1 MPLVLPRI
9 PTTPAT
15 TEVSFVNIRA
25 NLRHAGTPVEAP
37 INSSFTAKRVGQPTI
52 GVPADKMAAFLNE
65 MKSVRLKRVFN
76 APADMG
82 RPPPRA
88 VSTDN
93 SFVAAGIQRP
103 PRPAEGTATVGE
115 KRKRQVDTLAKEG
128 VLSVKRRLM
137 GPLPRSADSSFRSTN
152 SSFSQSQSQSQ
163 SQPEAGPS
171 KPTRSYLP
179 VRAWPSS
186 SVDGTDVTPSLTSDG
201 DAEQGPDEPS
211 PPTPPQIPAVVVQR
225 PDEAEEVLPQSPP
238 RLDPEEVTRV
248 PRPPTPPRRNRKSSA
263 QSKFDKRP
271 PLSPLP
277 APSPRKTRPPSRT
290 APRPLI
296 AEKLDV
302 DDEDE
307 EDDPLV
313 SAEIDSPS
321 PLATAAGRTRRKQK
335 LATTMTDGPPRQTRN
350 RGSASTVQSGG
361 ASSKARR
368 RRLTLDEELRNSDG
382 VTEDDLRALDIE
394 PHVLTGVGRRLQNGF
409 LAHGG
414 GAGAPISVGVEGHA
428 FGDDEGTEEE
438 DEDEIQII
446 EPPPPPPP
454 PLVRRKIKGPAVVTT
469 RRR

>member
-1 MPLVLPRI
+1 M
-9 PTTPAT
+9 
-15 TEVSFVNIRA
+15 NIRA

-65 MKSVRLKRVFN
+65 MKSVRLKKVSN

-82 RPPPRA
+82 RPPPRV

-93 SFVAAGIQRP
+93 SFVAVGIQRP
-103 PRPAEGTATVGE
+103 PRPVEGMVTVGE
-115 KRKRQVDTLAKEG
+115 KRKRQVDTLANEG
-128 VLSVKRRLM
+128 VRSLKRRLM

-152 SSFSQSQSQSQ
+152 SSFSQFQSQSQSQ
-163 SQPEAGPS
+163 SQPEPGPS
-171 KPTRSYLP
+171 KPQRSYLP
-179 VRAWPSS
+179 VRGWPSS

-211 PPTPPQIPAVVVQR
+211 PPTPPQAPAVIVQG
-225 PDEAEEVLPQSPP
+225 PDEAEEALPQSPP
-238 RLDPEEVTRV
+238 RPDPEEVTYV
-248 PRPPTPPRRNRKSSA
+248 PRPPTPPRRNRKTSA

-277 APSPRKTRPPSRT
+277 APTPRKTRPPSRT
-290 APRPLI
+290 AARPLI
-296 AEKLDV
+296 AEEL

-307 EDDPLV
+307 CKGEDEDDPLA
-313 SAEIDSPS
+313 SAGFDDSPS
-321 PLATAAGRTRRKQK
+321 PLAAAAARTRSKQK
-335 LATTMTDGPPRQTRN
+335 PATMMTTGPPRQTRN

-361 ASSKARR
+361 APSKARR

-394 PHVLTGVGRRLQNGF
+394 PHVLTAVGRRRQNGF

-414 GAGAPISVGVEGHA
+414 GAGAPILVGVEGHA
-428 FGDDEGTEEE
+428 FDDDEGTEEE
-438 DEDEIQII
+438 DEDEVEII

-454 PLVRRKIKGPAVVTT
+454 PPPILQRKAKAKGRPVATT

>member
-1 MPLVLPRI
+1 MDL
-9 PTTPAT
+9 
-15 TEVSFVNIRA
+15 RA

-88 VSTDN
+88 VSADT
-93 SFVAAGIQRP
+93 SFVAVGIQRP
-103 PRPAEGTATVGE
+103 PRQVEGTVTVGE
-115 KRKRQVDTLAKEG
+115 KRKRQVDTLANEG
-128 VLSVKRRLM
+128 VQSVKRRLM
-137 GPLPRSADSSFRSTN
+137 GPLPRSADSSFLSTN
-152 SSFSQSQSQSQ
+152 SSFSQSHSQSQSSQ
-163 SQPEAGPS
+163 SRSQSLSQPEAGPS
-171 KPTRSYLP
+171 KPTRSFLP
-179 VRAWPSS
+179 LHVRAWPSS

-211 PPTPPQIPAVVVQR
+211 PPTPPHVPAVVVHG
-225 PDEAEEVLPQSPP
+225 PDEAEEALSQSPP
-238 RLDPEEVTRV
+238 SPDPEEATGV
-248 PRPPTPPRRNRKSSA
+248 PRPPTPPRRNRKAPA
-263 QSKFDKRP
+263 QNKFDKRP

-277 APSPRKTRPPSRT
+277 APTPRKARPPLRT
-290 APRPLI
+290 AARPRIVEEP
-296 AEKLDV
+296 
-302 DDEDE
+302 DDD
-307 EDDPLV
+307 EDDPLA

-321 PLATAAGRTRRKQK
+321 SPLAAAAARTTRKKQNPV
-335 LATTMTDGPPRQTRN
+335 ATGPPRQTR
-350 RGSASTVQSGG
+350 GG

-382 VTEDDLRALDIE
+382 ITADDLRALDIE
-394 PHVLTGVGRRLQNGF
+394 PHVLTAVGRRRQRGF

-414 GAGAPISVGVEGHA
+414 GAGVPVLVGVEGHA
-428 FGDDEGTEEE
+428 FDDDEGTEEE
-438 DEDEIQII
+438 DEDEDEVEII

-454 PLVRRKIKGPAVVTT
+454 LPPPLVQRKPKARAVATT

>member
-1 MPLVLPRI
+1 
-9 PTTPAT
+9 
-15 TEVSFVNIRA
+15 VNLRA

-52 GVPADKMAAFLNE
+52 GVPADKMAEFLNE
-65 MKSVRLKRVFN
+65 MKSVRLKKVFN

-82 RPPPRA
+82 RLPPRV
-88 VSTDN
+88 VSTGN
-93 SFVAAGIQRP
+93 SFIAAGIQRP
-103 PRPAEGTATVGE
+103 PRPVEGTVTVGE
-115 KRKRQVDTLAKEG
+115 KRKRQVDTLAKDD
-128 VLSVKRRLM
+128 LQSVKRRLM

-163 SQPEAGPS
+163 SSQSQSQSQSQSEAGPS
-171 KPTRSYLP
+171 KLTRSFLP

-201 DAEQGPDEPS
+201 DAEQVPDEPS
-211 PPTPPQIPAVVVQR
+211 PPTPPQLSAVVIQG
-225 PDEAEEVLPQSPP
+225 PDEAEEALLQSPP
-238 RLDPEEVTRV
+238 RPDPEEVTRV
-248 PRPPTPPRRNRKSSA
+248 PRPPTPPRRNRKTSA
-263 QSKFDKRP
+263 QSKFDKCP

-290 APRPLI
+290 VARPLI
-296 AEKLDV
+296 AEDPDV

-307 EDDPLV
+307 EDDPLA
-313 SAEIDSPS
+313 SAAIDSPS
-321 PLATAAGRTRRKQK
+321 PLAAAAARTRRKQNP
-335 LATTMTDGPPRQTRN
+335 ATTMTTGPPRQTRN
-350 RGSASTVQSGG
+350 RGNASTVQSGG

-394 PHVLTGVGRRLQNGF
+394 PHVLTAVGRRRQKGF

-414 GAGAPISVGVEGHA
+414 GAGAPIVVDVEGHA
-428 FGDDEGTEEE
+428 FDYDEGTEEE
-438 DEDEIQII
+438 DEDDVEII

-454 PLVRRKIKGPAVVTT
+454 PLLQRKPKGRAVVTS